1 MLYCKME
8 IRQAADKHTGSFLVD
23 NLLYWWDKDSQ
34 PLGWG
39 TFFKGGAQ
47 VHVKKTMEEF
57 FNNRFSVTMDSIL
70 IVLLFTYVSN
80 IQNLEVGDLG
90 PHGLGS
96 TTLDKDLYRVW

>member
-1 MLYCKME
+1 
-8 IRQAADKHTGSFLVD
+8 
-23 NLLYWWDKDSQ
+23 
-34 PLGWG
+34 
-39 TFFKGGAQ
+39 
-47 VHVKKTMEEF
+47 MEEF